1 MKTVYDVLN
10 DVRVNAEE
18 YDVGPLSEAGNRTMK
33 RNFRRVS
40 GARRPSHIA
49 RWSVVAA
56 CLVCVI
62 GFSQTALAKAAISY
76 ILQSVDLG
84 HNRVVQ
90 IDPNKAPKKPDYS
103 GWYDKDGKPLTSV
116 APEGTTDL
124 YDAKGNKIGS
134 IGHSK
139 AGSDEDADPGVLVEK
154 DLNKVVAQLS
164 FQPLLPKDLPK
175 GYAFE
180 KADLYKDGDKISGDY
195 VDLYYT
201 SSSDRIFIQERR
213 ITDETTYTAGTDGTV
228 QKTTINGHTAAISDG
243 HSIDWEARGV
253 SIGISAGGISTDQLT
268 KLAESMK

>member
-10 DVRVNAEE
+10 DVRINAED
-18 YDVGPLSEAGNRTMK
+18 YDVSPLSEAEKRTMK
-33 RNFRRVS
+33 RNFRRVT

-62 GFSQTALAKAAISY
+62 GFSQTAFAKAAISD
-76 ILQSVDLG
+76 ILQSINLG

-90 IDPNKAPKKPDYS
+90 MDPSKAPQKPDYS

-116 APEGTTDL
+116 DPNGVTDL
-124 YDAKGNKIGS
+124 YDANGKKIGM
-134 IGHSK
+134 IGHST
-139 AGSDEDADPGVLVEK
+139 AGKDEGEVEK
-154 DLNKVVAQLS
+154 DLNKAVAQLS

-201 SSSDRIFIQERR
+201 SGSDRIFIQERR
-213 ITDETTYTAGTDGTV
+213 ITDETTYTAGTDDKV
-228 QKTTINGHTAAISDG
+228 QKTIINGHTAALYG
-243 HSIDWEARGV
+243 HSIDWEAGGV
-253 SIGISAGGISTDQLT
+253 SIGISAGGLSTDQLT